1 MKEKLK
7 QYIKSNE
14 FLYTIIMILTH
25 RKTLF
30 GQIKLSVT
38 GRSNKIYRSK
48 SSIFINS
55 KFDIKGNNN
64 KIQIDAYCKFS
75 NVTFYIRGND
85 NEVKISKN
93 VFFNRGGLIWVEDN
107 NCIVDI
113 HENTT
118 FEDTHIA
125 VTEPGSKIIIGK
137 DCMFAYDIDIR
148 TGDSHSIIDVNTNN
162 RINYAGNVLI
172 DDHVWVASHC
182 SILKGVELKKN
193 TIVATRSLVTKSFNQ
208 EGIIIGGVPAEI
220 LKTNITWDR
229 NRIYDY
235 EGRGNSPIK

>member
-7 QYIKSNE
+7 DYIKSNE
-14 FLYTIIMILTH
+14 FLYSIIMILAL
-25 RKTLF
+25 KKPLF
-30 GQIKLSVT
+30 GQIRIFIK

-64 KIQIDAYCKFS
+64 KIQIGAYCKFS

-193 TIVATRSLVTKSFNQ
+193 SIVATRSLVTKSFNQ
-208 EGIIIGGVPAEI
+208 EGIIIGGVPAKI

-229 NRIYDY
+229 NRIYNY
-235 EGRGNSPIK
+235 EGRGNSNIK

>member
-25 RKTLF
+25 RKPLF
-30 GQIKLSVT
+30 GQIKLSVK